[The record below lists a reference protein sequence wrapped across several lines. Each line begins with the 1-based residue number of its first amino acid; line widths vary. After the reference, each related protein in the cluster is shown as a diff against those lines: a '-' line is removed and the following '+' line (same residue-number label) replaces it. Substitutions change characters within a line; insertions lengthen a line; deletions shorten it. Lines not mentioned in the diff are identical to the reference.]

1 MDDDIVGGGLG
12 RLMSSVNSAKMENRE
27 DNGAGLVWERE
38 GVLPPFFASVRSWYP
53 SPPSHSSSSSSR
65 DSRGGDFTKT

>member
-12 RLMSSVNSAKMENRE
+12 RLISSVNSAKMENRE

-38 GVLPPFFASVRSWYP
+38 GGYLRFLLL
-53 SPPSHSSSSSSR
+53 
-65 DSRGGDFTKT
+65 